1 MGMNM
6 VQQEALLNFM
16 EKRKELILR
25 LESKRLN
32 KESFLDENYF
42 LIRRLGLKPYMQL
55 KTREECLLNYQYY
68 NCLAKE
74 NLRFSFASENSKKRK
89 LYDNKAQNYYNEK
102 DKATKRMVELT
113 DGSDMEAYYIVTSS
127 RRLDNVLFEIYIRSI
142 PFVILHSMNNEIK
155 AILSYKNAFTQE
167 KKKSRIHN
175 YVNCLY

>member
-1 MGMNM
+1 MT
-6 VQQEALLNFM
+6 QQEALINFL

-25 LESKRLN
+25 LENKRLN

-42 LIRRLGLKPYMQL
+42 LIRRFGLKPYIQP

-74 NLRFSFASENSKKRK
+74 NLRFSLTSKNLKKRK

-113 DGSDMEAYYIVTSS
+113 EGTDMEAYYIVTSS

-142 PFVILHSMNNEIK
+142 PFVILHSMNKEIR
-155 AILSYKNAFTQE
+155 AILSCKHSFLQE

>member
-6 VQQEALLNFM
+6 TQQEALINFL

-25 LESKRLN
+25 LENKRLN

-42 LIRRLGLKPYMQL
+42 LIRRFGLKPYMQP

-74 NLRFSFASENSKKRK
+74 NLRFSLTSKNLKKRK

-102 DKATKRMVELT
+102 IKRQKEWLNWRKGLIWKHIISLHLLVGWIMFYLKFIF
-113 DGSDMEAYYIVTSS
+113 EAFLLLS
-127 RRLDNVLFEIYIRSI
+127 YIRW
-142 PFVILHSMNNEIK
+142 
-155 AILSYKNAFTQE
+155 T
-167 KKKSRIHN
+167 KK
-175 YVNCLY
+175 